1 MSTQQ
6 FEHKASM
13 QREHF
18 MARWI
23 MSTKACQEGKYL
35 NLCALNVNNSS
46 VSNTWFSLQSL

>member
-6 FEHKASM
+6 FEHKACM

-35 NLCALNVNNSS
+35 NLLAPNVNNSTF
-46 VSNTWFSLQSL
+46 SNA